1 MTIHLIDN
9 LYLRSDERNFII
21 AKKTGEDKF
30 LNTNYFSKLDSLLK
44 FLLNMKLQES
54 DSKTLKELFN
64 EYLKLADTITLA
76 VGQIKTK
83 GEIA

>member
-1 MTIHLIDN
+1 MKIHLIDN

-21 AKKTGEDKF
+21 AKKSGDKF

-54 DSKTLKELFN
+54 DVKTLEELLKE
-64 EYLKLADTITLA
+64 YIKLSDTVALA
-76 VGQIKTK
+76 VGQIKKK